1 MRNKLLSLI
10 LLASPLYLANC
21 AAICCGTK
29 QGIQI
34 NTQPPGATVKING
47 VDSGV
52 TPTKAQ
58 LTRKETH
65 RVGLTLAGYKPKE
78 VVLEPGFNPVVLGN
92 ILIGGLVGLVVDGC
106 TGAWCKLNPGK
117 VEAVMEKQ

>member
-1 MRNKLLSLI
+1 M
-10 LLASPLYLANC
+10 YLANC